1 MLVAI
6 GAQRPAPP
14 AAEERSI
21 PWRCPAFASE
31 LFFAKRARVTLDRG
45 PGCRVPKFEGVQM
58 ERRTSRRT
66 WIAIC
71 AAGAAL
77 GWACATP
84 GTEGG
89 LTDEERAGIEREIL
103 ALGDQLDRAYRE
115 SDLETYW
122 SFYAD
127 DLTQIWNTGYVSL
140 EQYKRDWT
148 ALVAGGGGVV
158 DTRSEDVRVHI
169 SPTGDSAVVTYF
181 TVARY
186 RGANGNESESRFY
199 ETDVWFRRDG
209 RWQIVHYHFSS
220 AADAITGAPEEVG
233 GE

>member
-1 MLVAI
+1 
-6 GAQRPAPP
+6 
-14 AAEERSI
+14 
-21 PWRCPAFASE
+21 
-31 LFFAKRARVTLDRG
+31 
-45 PGCRVPKFEGVQM
+45 M

-71 AAGAAL
+71 AAAAAL

-84 GTEGG
+84 GTERG

-103 ALGDQLDRAYRE
+103 ALGDRLDRAYRE
-115 SDLETYW
+115 NDLDTYW

-127 DLTQIWNTGYVSL
+127 DVTQIWNTGYVSL

-169 SPTGDSAVVTYF
+169 GPTGDSAVVTYF
-181 TVARY
+181 TIARY
-186 RGANGNESESRFY
+186 RGTNGNESEGRFY

-220 AADAITGAPEEVG
+220 AADAIAGAPEEAG

>member
-1 MLVAI
+1 LVREE
-6 GAQRPAPP
+6 AQ
-14 AAEERSI
+14 
-21 PWRCPAFASE
+21 
-31 LFFAKRARVTLDRG
+31 V
-45 PGCRVPKFEGVQM
+45 
-58 ERRTSRRT
+58 ERRSSRRI

-84 GTEGG
+84 GTGG
-89 LTDEERAGIEREIL
+89 RLSDEEHTRIEREIF
-103 ALGDQLDRAYRE
+103 ALGDRLDRAYRE
-115 SDLETYW
+115 NDLETYW

-127 DLTQIWNTGYVSL
+127 DLTQIWDTGYVSL
-140 EQYKRDWT
+140 EQYKQDWT

-158 DTRSEDVRVHI
+158 DTRSQDMRIHVG
-169 SPTGDSAVVTYF
+169 PTGDTAVVTYLM
-181 TVARY
+181 VSRY
-186 RGANGNESESRFY
+186 RGTNGNETEGRFY

-220 AADAITGAPEEVG
+220 AADAIVGAPEEVG

>member
-1 MLVAI
+1 MQV
-6 GAQRPAPP
+6 
-14 AAEERSI
+14 
-21 PWRCPAFASE
+21 
-31 LFFAKRARVTLDRG
+31 K
-45 PGCRVPKFEGVQM
+45 
-58 ERRTSRRT
+58 RRTSHRI

-84 GTEGG
+84 GTGG
-89 LTDEERAGIEREIL
+89 LLSDEERTRIEREIL
-103 ALGDQLDRAYRE
+103 ALGDRLDRAYRE
-115 SDLETYW
+115 NDLETYW

-127 DLTQIWNTGYVSL
+127 DLTQIWDTGYVSL
-140 EQYKRDWT
+140 EQYKQEWT

-158 DTRSEDVRVHI
+158 DTRSQDMRIHVG
-169 SPTGDSAVVTYF
+169 PTGDSAIVTYL

-186 RGANGNESESRFY
+186 RGTNGNESEGRFY

-220 AADAITGAPEEVG
+220 AADGVAGAPEEVG